1 MHDMRRLAF
10 VLGTLA
16 LALAAVAE
24 EPHASSAA
32 APAAGAPDAGDAGV
46 ARKQLADFFL
56 RTRGMTRVLPASEV
70 LESIRA
76 GAGKYVVVDVR
87 PPDDYAK
94 GHVPGA
100 ISLPIDVLFR
110 PASLAQLPSTGG
122 KAIVL
127 VCQSGH
133 TESMALGGLAALG
146 YEPWV
151 MRFGMIGWNSE
162 TKLKAGSPS
171 QEPDTVRGVGGPIEK

>member
-1 MHDMRRLAF
+1 MRRLAF
-10 VLGTLA
+10 VLGTLS

-24 EPHASSAA
+24 EPHPSAAA
-32 APAAGAPDAGDAGV
+32 APAGALDAGDAGV
-46 ARKQLADFFL
+46 ARKHLADFFL

-76 GAGKYVVVDVR
+76 GAGKYVVIDVR
-87 PPDDYAK
+87 PPEEYAK

-110 PASLAQLPSTGG
+110 PASLAQLPSGG
-122 KAIVL
+122 KEIVL

-151 MRFGMIGWNSE
+151 MRFGMIGWSSE
-162 TKLKAGSPS
+162 TKMKAGSPS

>member
-1 MHDMRRLAF
+1 MRRLAF

-16 LALAAVAE
+16 FALAAVAGQ
-24 EPHASSAA
+24 PRASSDPT
-32 APAAGAPDAGDAGV
+32 PAADVRDAVD
-46 ARKQLADFFL
+46 ARKKLADFFL

-87 PPDDYAK
+87 PPEEYAK

-110 PASLAQLPSTGG
+110 PASLAQLPSGGG
-122 KAIVL
+122 KEIVL

-151 MRFGMIGWNSE
+151 MRFGMIGWSAE
-162 TKLKAGSPS
+162 TKMKAGSPG

>member
-1 MHDMRRLAF
+1 MRRLAL

-16 LALAAVAE
+16 LALAAVAD
-24 EPHASSAA
+24 EPHASAAA
-32 APAAGAPDAGDAGV
+32 APAAGAEDAGV
-46 ARKQLADFFL
+46 ARKKLADFFL

-70 LESIRA
+70 LESLRA

-87 PPDDYAK
+87 PPEEYAK

-110 PASLAQLPSTGG
+110 PASLAQLPSGG
-122 KAIVL
+122 KEIVL

-151 MRFGMIGWNSE
+151 MRFGMIGWSSE
-162 TKLKAGSPS
+162 TKMKAGSPS
-171 QEPDTVRGVGGPIEK
+171 QEPDTVRGVGGPIER